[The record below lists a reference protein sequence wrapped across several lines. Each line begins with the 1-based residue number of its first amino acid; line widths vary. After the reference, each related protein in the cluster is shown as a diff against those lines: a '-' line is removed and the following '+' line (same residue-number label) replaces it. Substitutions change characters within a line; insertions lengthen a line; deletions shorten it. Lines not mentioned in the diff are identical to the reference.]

1 MFNEFSALKKI
12 LEKLGETNRNHPALI
27 VPPGDDAA
35 LLASLSRPV
44 ISTDTQRE
52 GVHFRLDWQTPFE
65 VGYKSVVVALS
76 DLAASYAKPFC
87 LFINLGLP
95 KTVNEILI
103 EELYDGV
110 KSALSHYS
118 CSLGGGNISAS
129 SELSLDLFAV
139 GEGETCL
146 FPMRSKALA
155 GEGLYATGPLGLARA
170 GLMCLEQDCMDFPDL
185 VAHFKKP
192 LARFD
197 AAKVLSGY
205 NVACVMDLS
214 DGLAGDAGHM
224 ALASDITIRF
234 HIEQD
239 HVPPSL
245 ETFCRRFNSSPQ
257 EMMIS
262 GGEDYELLF
271 SCAPDV
277 FEKIRK
283 HLPQAFRVGSCLP
296 FTGVRLEGVPATCRS
311 FVHGDNEG
319 KTSDETV

>member
-1 MFNEFSALKKI
+1 MFNEFSVLKKI
-12 LEKLGETNRNHPALI
+12 LGKIDETNRNHPALI

-35 LLASLSRPV
+35 LLASLTRPV

-65 VGYKSVVVALS
+65 IGYKSVVVALS
-76 DLAASYAKPFC
+76 DLAASYARPVC

-110 KSALSHYS
+110 KSALLHNS
-118 CSLGGGNISAS
+118 CALGGGNISAS
-129 SELSLDLFAV
+129 TELSLDLFAL
-139 GEGETCL
+139 GEGDASL

-155 GEGLYATGPLGLARA
+155 GEGLYTTGPLGLARA
-170 GLMCLEQDCMDFPDL
+170 GLMCLEQNCRDYPDL
-185 VAHFKKP
+185 VGHFKKP
-192 LARFD
+192 VARFD
-197 AAKVLSGY
+197 AAKVLCDF

-224 ALASDITIRF
+224 ALASDITLRV
-234 HIEQD
+234 HIENE
-239 HVPPSL
+239 HIYSSL
-245 ETFCRRFNSSPQ
+245 EKFCSTFDLSPA

-271 SCAPDV
+271 SCAPDL

-311 FVHGDNEG
+311 FVHGNNQG
-319 KTSDETV
+319 KTNDETV